1 MGKLEREI
9 IICVGQTGMGKTVWS
24 KTFLRGQK
32 RTVILDPQSEY
43 NYQEFFNAEE
53 IFNYISSRKI
63 FRVKCCDLREF
74 SRLCFAVSLIPKTLL
89 VIEESQR
96 VLAPRLKIPIDFE
109 DIIYRGRH
117 TETSLLLIAQRA
129 TTIDIAV
136 RSQFSQLV
144 VFRQTEKHDLDWVS
158 QVSGY
163 DINDS
168 IKSLSML
175 EYFHITN
182 TGIEKKKLLK
192 FY

>member
-1 MGKLEREI
+1 MKLEREI

-24 KTFLRGQK
+24 KNYIRTQK
-32 RTVILDPQSEY
+32 RVVIIDPQGEY
-43 NYQEFFNAEE
+43 NYQEFDKADDL
-53 IFNYISSRKI
+53 ISYIYKRKI

-74 SRLCFAVSLIPKTLL
+74 TNLCFGVTLVPNTLL

-96 VLAPRLKIPIDFE
+96 ILAPKLKIPQDFE

-144 VFRQTEKHDLDWVS
+144 VFRQSEKGDLNWLSDVTGHDL
-158 QVSGY
+158 
-163 DINDS
+163 NDEVLNL
-168 IKSLSML
+168 KVL
-175 EYFHITN
+175 EYLHITS
-182 TGIEKKKLLK
+182 TGIQRKILSK